1 MNSGGTEFTSAYAGR
16 RSPWSLS
23 LGRPRAALMLAP
35 AMACLIAAQIWA
47 GLSLRGLYADGAFY
61 AARLWLG
68 HGFFIMEPAR
78 FTAQFLVQIPVVL
91 GLHLGAS
98 SPLAVATA
106 FSLATNLTP
115 LLLLGGA
122 ALALPRAARAW
133 ALVPVL
139 VFLCFGMAASIAS
152 IGDGNTAAA
161 YAWMLLLLLL
171 FGGSGRGTRLLILL
185 LALGALR
192 LYEAMAFLGPLLLLA
207 AMWRHQQVKA
217 SKGDAARP
225 LRLTLRVAII
235 LLIAGSLISL
245 HDLAFPRLPGNRA
258 SLLADL
264 LSCRWLWAGHEANA
278 LGWLGL
284 LGLLCLPVIWL
295 EGRAR
300 AWGWGIMLVAFALAT
315 ACALWLPLA
324 PAASF
329 AARSNFCLASAP
341 AMLAV
346 LLARSW
352 RIPAAE
358 AAAILPLAS
367 LLALSLSLAD
377 LGATQ
382 AWLGY
387 QGAMRSVLQEE
398 HGIIPW
404 AEALHDLPSGKA
416 RKAFEEY
423 SWPWSTPLMSLWFT
437 PQGGLTSLVA
447 NTPGS
452 GWEPFPPAILRPL
465 LSPAAPPAPTRADAL
480 RDAFPLAR

>member
-1 MNSGGTEFTSAYAGR
+1 MSGSGTEFTSPSAGR
-16 RSPWSLS
+16 RGQWAVSLA
-23 LGRPRAALMLAP
+23 RPRAALMLAP
-35 AMACLIAAQIWA
+35 AMSCLIAAQIWA

-68 HGFFIMEPAR
+68 HGFFIMEQAR
-78 FTAQFLVQIPVVL
+78 FTAQFLVQFPAVL
-91 GLHLGAS
+91 GLNLGAS
-98 SPLAVATA
+98 SPLAVATT
-106 FSLATNLTP
+106 FSLATNLMP
-115 LLLLGGA
+115 LLLLGGT
-122 ALALPRAARAW
+122 ALTLPRAERPW
-133 ALVPVL
+133 ALVPL
-139 VFLCFGMAASIAS
+139 LLFLCLGMAAGIAS

-207 AMWRHQQVKA
+207 ALWRHRQVRA
-217 SKGDAARP
+217 FEGDASRL
-225 LRLTLRVAII
+225 LRLTLRVASL

-245 HDLAFPRLPGNRA
+245 HDLVFPRLPGNRA

-264 LSCRWLWAGHEANA
+264 LSCRWLSAGHAVNA

-284 LGLLCLPVIWL
+284 LGLICLPVIWL

-300 AWGWGIMLVAFALAT
+300 AWGWGIVLAAFALAT
-315 ACALWLPLA
+315 AAALWLAPA

-329 AARSNFCLASAP
+329 AARGNLCLASAP

-346 LLARSW
+346 LLARLW

-367 LLALSLSLAD
+367 LLALCLGLTD
-377 LGATQ
+377 LRATQ
-382 AWLGY
+382 AWLRY
-387 QGAMRSVLQEE
+387 QEAMRSVLQQGT
-398 HGIIPW
+398 GIIPW
-404 AEALHDLPSGKA
+404 AEALHDLPSPEA
-416 RKAFEEY
+416 RSAFAEY
-423 SWPWSTPLMSLWFT
+423 SWPWSTPLMSLWFA

-447 NTPGS
+447 NPPGG
-452 GWEPFPPAILRPL
+452 GWQPFPPAILRPL
-465 LSPAAPPAPTRADAL
+465 LSPAAPPAPTRADGL